1 MRWQAIFE
9 CIINMGSVSIDSKQL
24 DVSEIQCQNI
34 KLADRKWKKIQEKI
48 KELIEKWIKD

>member
-34 KLADRKWKKIQEKI
+34 KLADRKWEKIKDKI
-48 KELIEKWIKD
+48 KELVEKWIKA

>member
-1 MRWQAIFE
+1 MRWQTIFE

-34 KLADRKWKKIQEKI
+34 RLADRKWKKIQEKI